1 MFVQPFPRVHYT
13 EADLPKTLQQ
23 LGLTPSGSLVLN
35 RPSQAAPAA
44 AAAQTGT
51 SPGNVG
57 AGGVQ
62 SDGVEAIV
70 DGWRETSGAG
80 AQPEQAVEE
89 AMDDTPPPNPVQPPG
104 QHGHVLGG
112 QGQAGHVL
120 GGQGQAGHVLGGQGQ
135 AGHVLGGQGQAGHVL
150 GGQGQAGHVLGGQGQ
165 TGHAL
170 GGQGQAGHV
179 LGGHQGFGLGGLQG
193 HALGGPQGHGIGGH
207 HVQALGGPR
216 FAHPLAGAPPAGGP
230 GGQPQHV
237 WGGGH
242 ALVQASAEAIDVADG
257 AEGTGMQQFERR
269 SVVVT
274 CSCTCTYMYI

>member
-44 AAAQTGT
+44 AQAGA

-70 DGWRETSGAG
+70 DGWRETSSAG

-135 AGHVLGGQGQAGHVL
+135 AGHV
-150 GGQGQAGHVLGGQGQ
+150 
-165 TGHAL
+165 L

-257 AEGTGMQQFERR
+257 PEGTGMQQFE
-269 SVVVT
+269 
-274 CSCTCTYMYI
+274 

>member
-1 MFVQPFPRVHYT
+1 MLQPFPRVYYT

-35 RPSQAAPAA
+35 RPSQAASA
-44 AAAQTGT
+44 AAAQAGT
-51 SPGNVG
+51 SPGSVG

-70 DGWRETSGAG
+70 DGWRETSSAG

-120 GGQGQAGHVLGGQGQ
+120 GGPQAY
-135 AGHVLGGQGQAGHVL
+135 
-150 GGQGQAGHVLGGQGQ
+150 
-165 TGHAL
+165 
-170 GGQGQAGHV
+170 
-179 LGGHQGFGLGGLQG
+179 GLGGLQG
-193 HALGGPQGHGIGGH
+193 HAVGGPQGHGIGGH
-207 HVQALGGPR
+207 HIQALGGPR
-216 FAHPLAGAPPAGGP
+216 FAHPLAGGPPAGGP